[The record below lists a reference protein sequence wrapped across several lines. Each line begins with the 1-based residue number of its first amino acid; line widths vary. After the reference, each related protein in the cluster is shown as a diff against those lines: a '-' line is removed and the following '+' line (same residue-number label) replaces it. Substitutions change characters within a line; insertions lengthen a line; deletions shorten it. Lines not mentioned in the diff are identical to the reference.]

1 MNLPKKM
8 WAGVVDGQI
17 YTTMSV
23 DTTADSYTPVGVA
36 LFTTEEDARRHFEHV
51 IEINGEKLMTV
62 KEK

>member
-17 YTTMSV
+17 YTSMAV
-23 DTTADSYTPVGVA
+23 DGAADSYTPVGIA
-36 LFTTEEDARRHFEHV
+36 LFMTQEEARRHFEHV
-51 IEINGEKLMTV
+51 VEVNGEKLLTV